1 MSREKGFYA
10 ESLACEYLQKN
21 GYEIVERNFSSKYG
35 EIDIIALKN
44 KIIHFV
50 EVKSGK
56 DFEPIYAITAKK
68 MSRIMKTIDYY
79 LLQYDPQTTYCIDAL
94 IIKDKEISLIENITL

>member
-21 GYEIVERNFSSKYG
+21 GYEIIERNFSSKYG

-44 KIIHFV
+44 KIIHFI

-56 DFEPIYAITAKK
+56 NFEPIYAITAKK
-68 MSRIMKTIDYY
+68 ISRITKTINYY
-79 LLQYDPQTTYCIDAL
+79 LSQYNPETTYCIDAL

>member
-1 MSREKGFYA
+1 MSRKKGLYA

-21 GYEIVERNFSSKYG
+21 GYEIIQRNFSSKYG
-35 EIDIIALKN
+35 EIDIIALKS
-44 KIIHFV
+44 KIIHFI

-56 DFEPIYAITAKK
+56 NFEPIYAITPKK
-68 MSRIMKTIDYY
+68 MSKIIKTIQYY

-94 IIKDKEISLIENITL
+94 IIKDEDINLIENITL